1 MIKRL
6 AIFDF
11 DGTLKDTHDN
21 VDPAFLAHIRLS
33 TDPSEIQRYNQR
45 SLEWLAS
52 MDSMVDPLGD
62 DPWIEENVQA
72 AREAYE
78 DPETYSVLMTA
89 RGGGSKEPLMQ
100 LLKEKGLRFNEY
112 IFKREMIIPET
123 GETRYLNAPEF
134 KARETIALI
143 NRVGENLEIVEV
155 FEDSEENLDAI
166 RSIIPQEIEYVP
178 HLEMTRRASRAARKL
193 AHKKAASVI
202 AKQRKAFYDN
212 LKSEIINE
220 FRTAGDPPLPG
231 NFNRGAPKKKKAPHD
246 ATYGSEP
253 DMLDRPGVIVEP
265 DVRKKI
271 SDYFAKMKL
280 REFIRD
286 CLKESESIF

>member
-21 VDPAFLAHIRLS
+21 VSPDFLANLRFS
-33 TDPSEIQRYNQR
+33 TDPAEIQRYNQR

-52 MDSMVDPLGD
+52 LDSIISPSGG

-72 AREAYE
+72 AREAYA

-89 RGGGSKEPLMQ
+89 RGPGARDAVMQ
-100 LLKEKGLRFNEY
+100 VLEEKGLMFNEH
-112 IFKREMIIPET
+112 IFKKEMVIPET
-123 GETRYLNAPEF
+123 GETRYLRAPEF
-134 KARETIALI
+134 KARETTELI
-143 NRVGENLEIVEV
+143 NRLGDTLTLVEV
-155 FEDSEENLDAI
+155 FEDREENI
-166 RSIIPQEIEYVP
+166 ESIGSVIPEGVQYVP
-178 HLEMTRRASRAARKL
+178 HLEMTRRAVREARKQE
-193 AHKKAASVI
+193 HKRDAALVAKAR
-202 AKQRKAFYDN
+202 KQFYAD
-212 LKSEIINE
+212 LETRQINE
-220 FRTAGDPPLPG
+220 WRTSGDPPLPG
-231 NFNRGAPKKKKAPHD
+231 AFNKGAPKKKKAPHD

-253 DMLDRPGVIVEP
+253 DLLDKPGVIVEP

-271 SDYFAKMKL
+271 SDYFTKMKL

-286 CLKESESIF
+286 WLKEI

>member
-21 VDPAFLAHIRLS
+21 VSPDFLANLRFS
-33 TDPSEIQRYNQR
+33 TDPAEIQRYNQR

-52 MDSMVDPLGD
+52 LDSIISPSGG

-72 AREAYE
+72 AREAYA

-89 RGGGSKEPLMQ
+89 RGPGARDAVMQ
-100 LLKEKGLRFNEY
+100 VLEEKGLMFNEH
-112 IFKREMIIPET
+112 IFKKEMVIPET
-123 GETRYLNAPEF
+123 GETRYLRAPEF
-134 KARETIALI
+134 KARETTELI
-143 NRVGENLEIVEV
+143 NRLGDTLTLVEV
-155 FEDSEENLDAI
+155 FEDSEENI
-166 RSIIPQEIEYVP
+166 ESIGSVIPEGVQYVP
-178 HLEMTRRASRAARKL
+178 HLEMTRRAVREARKQE
-193 AHKKAASVI
+193 HKRDAALVAKAR
-202 AKQRKAFYDN
+202 KQFYAD
-212 LKSEIINE
+212 LETRQINE
-220 FRTAGDPPLPG
+220 WRTSGDPPLPG
-231 NFNRGAPKKKKAPHD
+231 AFNKGAPKKKKAPHD

-253 DMLDRPGVIVEP
+253 DLLDKPGVIVEP

-271 SDYFAKMKL
+271 SDYFTKMKL

-286 CLKESESIF
+286 WLKEI

>member
-21 VDPAFLAHIRLS
+21 VSPGFLANLRFSMDPA
-33 TDPSEIQRYNQR
+33 EIQRYNQR

-52 MDSMVDPLGD
+52 LDSIISPTGG

-72 AREAYE
+72 AREAYA

-89 RGGGSKEPLMQ
+89 RGPGAREAVMQ
-100 LLKEKGLRFNEY
+100 VLEEKGLMFNEH
-112 IFKREMIIPET
+112 IFKKEMVIPET
-123 GETRYLNAPEF
+123 GETRYLRAPEF
-134 KARETIALI
+134 KARETTELI
-143 NRVGENLEIVEV
+143 GRLGDTLELVEV
-155 FEDSEENLDAI
+155 FEDSEENI
-166 RSIIPQEIEYVP
+166 ESIGSVIPEGVQYVP
-178 HLEMTRRASRAARKL
+178 HLEMTRRAVREARKQ
-193 AHKKAASVI
+193 AHKRDAALV
-202 AKQRKAFYDN
+202 AKERKQFYAD
-212 LKSEIINE
+212 LESHQINE
-220 FRTAGDPPLPG
+220 WRTSGDPPLPG
-231 NFNRGAPKKKKAPHD
+231 AFNKGAPKKKKAPHD

-253 DMLDRPGVIVEP
+253 DLLDKPGVIVEP

-271 SDYFAKMKL
+271 SDYFTKMKL

-286 CLKESESIF
+286 CLKET

>member
-21 VDPAFLAHIRLS
+21 VDPGFLSQFRFSI
-33 TDPSEIQRYNQR
+33 DPAEIQRYNQR

-52 MDSMVDPLGD
+52 VDSMVNPAGG
-62 DPWIEENVQA
+62 DPWIEENVLNARA
-72 AREAYE
+72 AYA

-89 RGGGSKEPLMQ
+89 RGGGAKEALMQ
-100 LLKEKGLRFNEY
+100 LLNEKGVRFNEH
-112 IFKREMIIPET
+112 IFKREMLDPET

-134 KARETIALI
+134 KARETTGLI
-143 NRVGENLEIVEV
+143 NQIGESLEVVEV
-155 FEDSEENLDAI
+155 FEDNEENIAAI
-166 RSIIPQEIEYVP
+166 GRVVPPNVEYIP
-178 HLEMTRRASRAARKL
+178 HLEESRREVRAARKV
-193 AHKKAASVI
+193 AHKKAAALV
-202 AKQRKAFYDN
+202 AKARKTFYED
-212 LKSEIINE
+212 LKAQQINE
-220 FRTAGDPPLPG
+220 WRTAGYPPLPG
-231 NFNRGAPKKKKAPHD
+231 AFNKGAPKKKKAPHD

-253 DMLDRPGVIVEP
+253 DMLDKPGVIVEP

-271 SDYFAKMKL
+271 SDYFTKMKL

-286 CLKESESIF
+286 CLKEI

>member
-21 VDPAFLAHIRLS
+21 VSPGFLANLRFSMDPA
-33 TDPSEIQRYNQR
+33 EIQRYNQR

-52 MDSMVDPLGD
+52 LDSIISPTGG

-72 AREAYE
+72 AREAYA

-89 RGGGSKEPLMQ
+89 RGPGAREAVMQ
-100 LLKEKGLRFNEY
+100 VLEEKGLMFNEH
-112 IFKREMIIPET
+112 IFKKEMVIPET
-123 GETRYLNAPEF
+123 GETRYLRAPEF
-134 KARETIALI
+134 KARETTELI
-143 NRVGENLEIVEV
+143 GRLGDTLELVEV
-155 FEDSEENLDAI
+155 FEDSEENI
-166 RSIIPQEIEYVP
+166 ESIGSVIPEGVQYVP
-178 HLEMTRRASRAARKL
+178 HLEMTRRAVREARKQ
-193 AHKKAASVI
+193 AHKRDAALVAKAR
-202 AKQRKAFYDN
+202 KQFYAD
-212 LKSEIINE
+212 LESHQINE
-220 FRTAGDPPLPG
+220 WRTSGDPPLPG
-231 NFNRGAPKKKKAPHD
+231 AFNKGAPKKKKAPHD

-253 DMLDRPGVIVEP
+253 DLLDKPGVIVEP

-271 SDYFAKMKL
+271 SDYFTKMKL

-286 CLKESESIF
+286 CLKET